1 MRDWTVRQRIQ
12 ASLATILLLMVV
24 MGWVAYSRLNHVAR
38 EAEGVQRDAVPGMYY
53 GAQIVRALY
62 ANYSLMDR
70 DIFYEPDA
78 DDKDIASLLGEI
90 RTTRNHLISLTQAY
104 QAKAFMDEDRAL
116 FDVLTAQVNEY
127 LREQDQFLTL
137 IAAGRSAQAQD
148 LLIHQVFEQF
158 KRARNA
164 ASALEAFNKRMADEA
179 VQRIND
185 SVGAATTGILLSFLI
200 AVVLAALCGYA
211 LLQGMTRPLGELLGA
226 MDVMGQGDF
235 SERLDADRRDE
246 FGTLAGGFNR
256 MVEDLTFL
264 VGQVQRS
271 VIRVNSSVA
280 EFAAATRQQRA
291 AATEVA
297 ATTTQISTASQ
308 EIATTSRELVNTM
321 QEVSSVAEE
330 TQLLAGSGQEEL
342 VRMSATIQ
350 HVMDAASTINAK
362 LAVLSEKATNI
373 NLVLT
378 TITKVAD
385 QTNLLSVNAAIEA
398 EKAGKAGHGFA
409 VVAQEIRRLAD
420 QTESAAKDIARLVN
434 DIRSA
439 VSASVMSTDKFT
451 DEVRRGMH
459 TMEQVGQQLSLII
472 QHVQT
477 LVPRFATVD
486 AGVRAQLVGTE
497 QITETLAQLRHTTR
511 GTAESLD
518 QSLMVVEDLNQVSG
532 GLRESVARFTLPA

>member
-24 MGWVAYSRLNHVAR
+24 MGWVAYSRLSHVAK

-62 ANYSLMDR
+62 ANYALIDR
-70 DIFYEPDA
+70 DIFYEADA
-78 DDKDIASLLGEI
+78 DKNEIESLVGEI
-90 RTTRNHLISLTQAY
+90 QTTRNHLLSLIQGY
-104 QAKAFMDEDRAL
+104 REKVFLDEDRAL
-116 FDVLTAQVNEY
+116 FDVLSTQLNEY
-127 LREQDQFLTL
+127 LREQNQFLTL
-137 IAAGRSAQAQD
+137 ISAERPKEAQA
-148 LLIHQVFEQF
+148 LLNRNVFEQF

-164 ASALEAFNKRMADEA
+164 ASAVEAFNKRMADES
-179 VQRIND
+179 VQRIMD
-185 SVGAATTGILLSFLI
+185 SVDGATTGILVSFLI
-200 AVVLAALCGYA
+200 ALILAALCGYA
-211 LLQGMTRPLGELLGA
+211 LLQGMTRPLSDLLGA
-226 MDVMGQGDF
+226 MDVMGQGDL
-235 SERLDADRRDE
+235 SGRLDADRRDE
-246 FGTLAGGFNR
+246 FGTLANGFNR
-256 MVEDLTFL
+256 MGDDLAFL
-264 VGQVQRS
+264 VGEVQRS

-291 AATEVA
+291 AASEVA

-321 QEVSSVAEE
+321 HEVSTVAEE
-330 TQLLAGSGQEEL
+330 TQSLAGSGQDDL
-342 VRMSATIQ
+342 VRMSSTIH
-350 HVMDAASTINAK
+350 HVMEAASTINAK

-373 NLVLT
+373 NMVLT

-398 EKAGKAGHGFA
+398 EKAGTAGHGFA

-420 QTESAAKDIARLVN
+420 QTETAVKDIARLVS
-434 DIRSA
+434 DIRAA

-497 QITETLAQLRHTTR
+497 QITETLAQLKHTTR

-518 QSLMVVEDLNQVSG
+518 QSLVVVEDLNQVSG
-532 GLRESVARFTLPA
+532 GLRESVARFTLST